1 MTMHKPPRFA
11 LGLLFVVLAGPS
23 MALDPLEFSLP
34 ARAADQSQPE
44 NIAFDPKS
52 GNYLITY
59 ETAEDDISPRA
70 MYQTIYVPPNKINP
84 TVKSMFKSIS
94 TGGFAYR
101 YVLKSGKDSQQN
113 IKRFGV
119 LATSATGAT
128 ISTLGSGYRPLG
140 QTDATEAALALS
152 ADARKVAVGTPAG
165 WDGAVLPAFGRTG
178 LNIGWTWKDGTSRLS
193 GLPPGKSQGGFGYTS
208 EDLPGVGLAGIMGG
222 VPTLA
227 FAGDGLNDRMGEQLN
242 EIEKKTN
249 GILRPVA
256 VPTFFIVKPFNAAKL
271 LEYLQAHAKVD
282 LVKFKLID
290 PALVTQL
297 DPWFTAAIDAAKG
310 GNTVAARYQIK
321 ELRRLLKQ
329 EHQDVDR
336 EDESDEIDD
345 KDEKKAGTRIDKLAA
360 RVLDFDL
367 KYIDTRLKND

>member
-1 MTMHKPPRFA
+1 MTMQKLPRFT
-11 LGLLFVVLAGPS
+11 LGLLFMMSASPS
-23 MALDPLEFSLP
+23 IALDPLKFSLP

-44 NIAFDPKS
+44 NISFDPKS
-52 GNYLITY
+52 GNYILTY
-59 ETAEDDISPRA
+59 EAQDELRPRG

-84 TVKSMFKSIS
+84 TVKSMFKSIP
-94 TGGFAYR
+94 GERFAYR

-113 IKRFGV
+113 IEMFGV
-119 LATSATGAT
+119 LVTSATGAT
-128 ISTLGSGYRPLG
+128 ISTLGSGYRPPG
-140 QTDATEAALALS
+140 QADATEHALALS
-152 ADARKVAVGTPAG
+152 ADARKVAVDTPAG

-208 EDLPGVGLAGIMGG
+208 EDLPGVGQAGIRGG
-222 VPTLA
+222 APTLA
-227 FAGDGLNDRMGEQLN
+227 FAGDGLSQKLGDDFN
-242 EIEKKTN
+242 EIRKKTS
-249 GILRPVA
+249 GVLRPVA
-256 VPTFFIVKPFNAAKL
+256 VPTFFISKQFNAAKL
-271 LEYLQAHAKVD
+271 LEYLQNHAKID
-282 LVKFKLID
+282 LVKFQLID
-290 PALVTQL
+290 PALVDQL
-297 DPWFTAAIDAAKG
+297 EPWFTAAINAAKG
-310 GNTVAARYQIK
+310 GNTVAARHQIK

-345 KDEKKAGTRIDKLAA
+345 RDEKKAGTRIDKLAA